1 MRGYMNF
8 DEKYKR
14 VDHLLPEVMQLKSLL
29 LLDLTPEQKTQF
41 DTAVNVLEDIK
52 RTLKIKKLEMERADI
67 QTQLADLGG
76 L

>member
-1 MRGYMNF
+1 MNF

-52 RTLKIKKLEMERADI
+52 RTLKIKRLEMERADI